1 MDPVKIGIIG
11 IGNMGSQHAK
21 WLKDVPG
28 AQLTAV
34 CDINPDAFQRLGD
47 DLRSKVQCFSTPE

>member
-21 WLKDVPG
+21 WLKEQG
-28 AQLTAV
+28 LFFF
-34 CDINPDAFQRLGD
+34 CSL
-47 DLRSKVQCFSTPE
+47 S